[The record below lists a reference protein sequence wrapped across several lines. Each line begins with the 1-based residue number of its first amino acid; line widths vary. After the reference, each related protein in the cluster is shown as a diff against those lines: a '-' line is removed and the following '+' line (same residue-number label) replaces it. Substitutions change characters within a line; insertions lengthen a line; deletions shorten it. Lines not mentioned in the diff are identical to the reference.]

1 MRLNR
6 LVGDLRK
13 LVELERRPLERAPV
27 DVAALLNEVVELA
40 WETFDQEIILTLPQA
55 PWPLPPASGDR
66 DLIFLACYNLV
77 ENAGKFTRPDDA
89 IEVRAFEDDRW
100 IVVEVADTGP
110 GIPEQD
116 RPYIFEELY
125 RGDNARAV
133 EGSGLGLTLVRAVAR
148 HHGGRVT
155 VRSREGQGT
164 AFTLRLPRSPDAV

>member
-13 LVELERRPLERAPV
+13 LVELEQRPLERTPV
-27 DVAALLNEVVELA
+27 DVGQLVAEVVDLA
-40 WETFDQEIILTLPQA
+40 RETFRREITLALPQA

-77 ENAGKFTRPDDA
+77 ENACKFTRPGDA

-110 GIPEQD
+110 GIPEGD
-116 RPYIFEELY
+116 LPHVFEELY
-125 RGDNARAV
+125 RGDNARGV

-148 HHGGRVT
+148 HHGGRVA
-155 VRSREGQGT
+155 VRSREGEGT
-164 AFTLRLPRSPDAV
+164 AFTLRLPMA

>member
-1 MRLNR
+1 
-6 LVGDLRK
+6 
-13 LVELERRPLERAPV
+13 
-27 DVAALLNEVVELA
+27 
-40 WETFDQEIILTLPQA
+40 
-55 PWPLPPASGDR
+55 
-66 DLIFLACYNLV
+66 V